1 VHQVGFVIRKEST
14 SLGSLPLGRKDL
26 AINFRN
32 VAAVLFFRFQ
42 TCFEAE
48 CGYDG
53 FCYFTAQLESRSGRG
68 DH

>member
-1 VHQVGFVIRKEST
+1 MHLVGFIIRKGLT
-14 SLGSLPLGRKDL
+14 SLGSLPLGHKDL

-32 VAAVLFFRFQ
+32 VAVVSFFRFQ
-42 TCFEAE
+42 MCSEAE
-48 CGYDG
+48 CGHDC